1 MWYRTRPFLAAQSPE
16 NLLPWASLDELRRRM
31 DRVFDDVSR
40 SDAEAV
46 DRSAAHVFEDTGTSL
61 VLRADLPGVT
71 EKDLTVTLQRNVLG
85 LTVRRSLERPEGFR
99 PHRQERSS
107 FERTW
112 TLPLPARVDP
122 EKVTATLADG
132 ELTVT
137 LAKASEDQPRNV
149 AVQVA

>member
-1 MWYRTRPFLAAQSPE
+1 VRELEGIIADKERATRALRDKVAQS
-16 NLLPWASLDELRRRM
+16 LLG
-31 DRVFDDVSR
+31 FN
-40 SDAEAV
+40 
-46 DRSAAHVFEDTGTSL
+46 
-61 VLRADLPGVT
+61 

-85 LTVRRSLERPEGFR
+85 LTVRRTLERPEGFR

-122 EKVTATLADG
+122 EKVKATLADG

-137 LAKASEDQPRNV
+137 LAKAIEDQPRTV